1 MMKYSTFRTWLLLP
15 ACLMI
20 AAMMLR
26 PEKTISAAAAALELW
41 ARAVVPSLLPF
52 FILAELLV
60 ALGGAEVA
68 GRRLAPLMRPLFHLP
83 GPASLAVVM
92 GFCSGF
98 PTGAAVTAALRR
110 QGAISAEE
118 GGRLLAF
125 TNNAGPLYVTVAVAS
140 GLLELPAAAP
150 VLVAGHYGIN
160 LLLGIG
166 LGLVF
171 RKREE
176 GGSVQTA
183 KGPQKSAPSLAAM
196 MKAAAQRAAANLLL
210 IGSYM
215 AFFGAAAE
223 LLTPEGLGEDH
234 PLLQAAVCG
243 VLEMSLGVDALAR
256 SGLSAPTLLPLV
268 AAQLAVGGLSVQM
281 QVLAMTADTDISP
294 KLYLLSRP
302 LHALLAAAFTSRALR
317 LITLPA
323 SISGVLPQLPAGRSL
338 LRRSLLMAGLIGL
351 CWLLVAL
358 PAPGGREKDHSS
370 L

>member
-1 MMKYSTFRTWLLLP
+1 MKNSTFRTWLLLP

-26 PEKTISAAAAALELW
+26 PQETINAAASALELW

-83 GPASLAVVM
+83 GAASLAVVM

-110 QGAISAEE
+110 QGAITAEE

-125 TNNAGPLYVTVAVAS
+125 TNNAGPLYVTVAVAY

-166 LGLVF
+166 LGLLF
-171 RKREE
+171 RKREQD
-176 GGSVQTA
+176 GSAPAAAV
-183 KGPQKSAPSLAAM
+183 PQKNASSAAM

-223 LLTPEGLGEDH
+223 LLTPEGLSEHH

-243 VLEMSLGVDALAR
+243 VLEMSLGVDAWAQ
-256 SGLSAPTLLPLV
+256 SGLSAPALLPLV
-268 AAQLAVGGLSVQM
+268 AAQLALGGLSVQM
-281 QVLAMTADTDISP
+281 QVLALTADTDISP
-294 KLYLLSRP
+294 RLYLLSRP
-302 LHALLAAAFTSRALR
+302 LHALLAAAFTRGALR

-323 SISGVLPQLPAGRSL
+323 SLSGVLPRLPAGRGLLRHSL
-338 LRRSLLMAGLIGL
+338 LVAGLIGL
-351 CWLLVAL
+351 CWLLFAL

-370 L
+370 G